1 MASAQS
7 GEPPVVHS
15 QSVLIGW
22 AVLIAGL
29 AAAIG
34 WVAFGQKLG
43 ETIAIT
49 DVGAAMTVYYLLL
62 FLPLIA
68 LAMLLGVVSH
78 RNVVRVGDHPLR
90 WLGLGVALGL
100 AGLGLTLAL
109 SWLNGTLGWGQGAQ
123 VAAGALLLGSS
134 LTLIQV
140 AAEEVLFRG
149 WLQPALVERIGPVA
163 GVLVGAVL
171 FAGFHLTA
179 GAMGPLALANITL
192 GGVWFGLLALRSGGI
207 VAPLAAHFA
216 WNLVEDM
223 ALGLTPNPGA
233 GPLGSLIDL
242 DLTGGAWWGAQP
254 DGLNASIGT
263 TAVLLALILP
273 LVRPRAK

>member
-1 MASAQS
+1 
-7 GEPPVVHS
+7 
-15 QSVLIGW
+15 
-22 AVLIAGL
+22 
-29 AAAIG
+29 
-34 WVAFGQKLG
+34 
-43 ETIAIT
+43 
-49 DVGAAMTVYYLLL
+49 LL

-68 LAMLLGVVSH
+68 LAILLGVIGH
-78 RNVVRVGDHPLR
+78 RNVIRIGDHPLR

-100 AGLGLTLAL
+100 AGLGLTLGL
-109 SWLNGTLGWGQGAQ
+109 SWLNGTLGWGQGAR

-163 GVLVGAVL
+163 GVLTGAAL
-171 FAGFHLTA
+171 FAAFHLTA
-179 GAMGPLALANITL
+179 GAMGPLALANIML
-192 GGVWFGLLALRSGGI
+192 GGVWFGLLAWRSGGI

-233 GPLGSLIDL
+233 GPLGSLLDL
-242 DLTGGAWWGAQP
+242 DLTGGAWWGAQT
-254 DGLNASIGT
+254 DGLNASLGT
-263 TAVLLALILP
+263 TAVLLALIVP
-273 LVRPRAK
+273 LAWRR